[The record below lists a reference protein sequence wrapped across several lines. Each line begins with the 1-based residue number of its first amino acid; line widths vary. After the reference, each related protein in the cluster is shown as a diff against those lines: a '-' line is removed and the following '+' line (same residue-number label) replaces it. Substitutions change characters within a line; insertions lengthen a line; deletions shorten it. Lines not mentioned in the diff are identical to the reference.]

1 MAPGARYGVRQLRA
15 HGLSPL
21 LALLLSPL
29 LSLLLSAGT
38 ANANLVAPSLLNSAG
53 QQGWQAYLDAP
64 SHRAFAIAPGGG
76 WGWSQGEASAQAATT
91 AALNVCQPHSQ
102 YPCQVYAVDQ
112 RVTFNSRIW
121 AQGWRP
127 YASRAEATRATT
139 GTQRGQRF
147 PDLRLSDESGRATS
161 ISNWRGK
168 VVVLHFWGSWCPV
181 CRHELPQFKRLE
193 QAFQGKKDIAFVY
206 VPVRESV
213 TQARA
218 YLRQQ
223 GLNLTQYDAHQGGSG
238 KAFNLANGQ
247 TLPDRDIA
255 PVFPATLVLDRHGI
269 VVFRQL
275 GDVPD
280 WAAYAPL
287 LEDLRRAR

>member
-1 MAPGARYGVRQLRA
+1 MRRLRA
-15 HGLSPL
+15 HGLAPL

-38 ANANLVAPSLLNSAG
+38 ANANVVAPSLLNSAG

-76 WGWSQGEASAQAATT
+76 WGWSQGEASAQAAAT

-218 YLRQQ
+218 YLRQH
-223 GLNLTQYDAHQGGSG
+223 GLNLAQYDALQGGSG

-269 VVFRQL
+269 VVFKQL